1 MSDRSAKIIPFPGS
15 EPPRSAL
22 VLRVELVMT
31 PYPIWR
37 RLRIAEQATFWDLH
51 VAIQDAVGW
60 SHRHRHLFTADDP
73 GSGQRLRFGIPEASP
88 FHGGHTVLASWEHEV
103 IAVARPDHPPFLYT
117 YHLGE
122 EWQHEVS
129 LETLEEPEAAGAVPA
144 CLAGA
149 GACPLE
155 GCGGPERF
163 GELLRLGDPLLP
175 PDFAPDSFDPA
186 AVVFGDP
193 DQRWQEFFGDR

>member
-73 GSGQRLRFGIPEASP
+73 GSGQRLRFGIPE
-88 FHGGHTVLASWEHEV
+88 
-103 IAVARPDHPPFLYT
+103 
-117 YHLGE
+117 
-122 EWQHEVS
+122 VS